1 MADPTTTPVSP
12 FNPGVNQVPRDGP
25 GCSKPLLIGCGAVL
39 LLLGIGFVVLLSQ
52 GPAIGRW
59 WFHTLESTLEPRL
72 PADLTP
78 AERQRLHRGFEAAGR
93 AFASGQIDIG
103 SLQPFQRKL
112 LALSSPQVRITHQDV
127 RELSEALEAL
137 ARGSAAPAPP
147 SPGGTAAPPPP
158 GGPAAAPGAGTSPAV
173 PGQGSAAPGTPP
185 GAAGAPG
192 GPGGPGG
199 PANPGRGVVPPLP
212 MPQPPPPPSPRA

>member
-1 MADPTTTPVSP
+1 VADPTTTPVSP
-12 FNPGVNQVPRDGP
+12 FNPAANQVPRDGP

-103 SLQPFQRKL
+103 SLQPFQRKV
-112 LALSSPQVRITHQDV
+112 LALSSPQVRLTHQDV
-127 RELSEALEAL
+127 RELSESLEAL
-137 ARGSAAPAPP
+137 ARGSAAPPP
-147 SPGGTAAPPPP
+147 PGGATAPPPP
-158 GGPAAAPGAGTSPAV
+158 GGRPAAPGSGPSPAV
-173 PGQGSAAPGTPP
+173 PGQGSAAPGTSP
-185 GAAGAPG
+185 GAPG
-192 GPGGPGG
+192 AGTPGA
-199 PANPGRGVVPPLP
+199 PANPGRGVAPPLP